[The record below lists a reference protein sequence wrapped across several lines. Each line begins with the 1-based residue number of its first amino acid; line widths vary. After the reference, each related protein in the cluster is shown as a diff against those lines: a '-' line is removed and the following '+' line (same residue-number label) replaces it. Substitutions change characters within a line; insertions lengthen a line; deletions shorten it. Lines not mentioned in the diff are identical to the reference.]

1 MKEGQLFGIIMPS
14 MRNIKIKMKI
24 ELKED
29 CLLSRELTLLVL
41 LLIIIIIILMKM
53 EAN

>member
-1 MKEGQLFGIIMPS
+1 MKEEQLFGTIMLS

-29 CLLSRELTLLVL
+29 CLQYRELTLLVL
-41 LLIIIIIILMKM
+41 LLIIIILMKM